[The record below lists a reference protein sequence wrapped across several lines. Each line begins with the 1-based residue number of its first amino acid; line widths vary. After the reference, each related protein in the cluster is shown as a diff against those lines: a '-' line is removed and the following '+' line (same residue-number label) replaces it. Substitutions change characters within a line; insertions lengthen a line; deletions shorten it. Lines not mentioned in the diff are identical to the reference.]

1 MKDLNIKLKINGVY
15 TQNDVHPVFGDD
27 IKINISREENQIFR
41 REKIEGTFKFVNKDF
56 DLIYQCSIFTKFTL
70 EIYREDVFV
79 GSANFI
85 RTDCEFNLDDKICSV
100 KLTTKD
106 IYEKILNG
114 YDNKYNLVKL
124 APKRENVTLTKRAI
138 LQFYVRGEK
147 VVTNVVGG
155 VHYEQSCKEVY
166 DAQELKT
173 KYHFGGS
180 LPLSFITIDK
190 IMDITAP
197 SEVLGRYFLDESIGN
212 VVAMIYKNENNP
224 RYIIQTN
231 QSSNGWM
238 FLLIDS
244 TTNTTLADAEIRTN
258 ESGAHAFTFIKSG
271 TGSGYDSGVDYASGT
286 LYYDGDLFCRLLLP
300 KQFDKSEQ
308 RSMDND
314 ITDYDSNYPYVG
326 SVSLDRFAPKIKI
339 VADKS
344 EIPTEWGMD
353 SKGEYFV
360 YPTLTASQ
368 QENGSSPIPI
378 GQSHWE
384 RMSSWLL
391 SDDDINDLVDDF
403 DTTFVLKDSYPIW
416 SAIAVLL
423 KEIDDTIT
431 FEGTQY
437 YSDFLYLRVPSPF
450 IRSYDFPSHR
460 NALYITPISNIK
472 KTFYEQAAQKGEIS
486 LKQILDMLRNVYN
499 CYWFIDSNNRLRIE
513 HIVYFK
519 NGNSY
524 TKEKPKPSIDVTIKK
539 NLPTGESWG
548 FAQNTVE
555 YETGKCPARYEFK
568 WGDNCTYPFVGEPID
583 VKDIYLDASRKE
595 SVGIENFLADIDY
608 IISNPSEV
616 SNDLFAVFEVNKET
630 KKVDILDVRLDDA
643 SPKYRIQNP
652 YLSMI
657 VAERY
662 YYPFDLSG
670 WNAYAGQYE
679 LDVYK
684 TKGIKKQTLSCPLT
698 LAEMRSIGVIRTE
711 LGNGTID
718 KLEAEINTLYAKNT
732 IYYEEAKSMLDKIYY
747 LNLSSGQ
754 GYIQFF
760 NPTNT
765 KVRLKVGL
773 AEGGQIRVVQYL
785 DIPLKGNVI
794 LNGVSTNQT
803 PVLMNAEDI
812 SAFTINRQFRKI
824 CGAMRLDS
832 RASSNGKY
840 VLEISASK
848 EIGSSDYAGIYI
860 TANRAIKITL
870 QASTAV
876 DFDFGYISINYP
888 AFSQYDDTEV
898 SVSGT
903 DIVSKTIY
911 AGDSRYI
918 GFSRD
923 GAFSGNANKV
933 TITIEEV

>member
-1 MKDLNIKLKINGVY
+1 MKDLSIKLKINGVY
-15 TQNDVHPVFGDD
+15 TQEDVHPVFGDD

-41 REKIEGTFKFVNKDF
+41 REKIEGTFKFLNKDF
-56 DLIYQCSIFTKFTL
+56 DLIYECSIFTKFTL

-79 GSANFI
+79 GSAGFI

-124 APKRENVTLTKRAI
+124 APQRESVTLTKRAV
-138 LQFYVRGEK
+138 LQFYVRGEN

-166 DAQELKT
+166 DASELKNT
-173 KYHFGGS
+173 YHFGGY
-180 LPLSFITIDK
+180 LPLSYIYINNVIDA
-190 IMDITAP
+190 TAP
-197 SEVLGRYFLDESIGN
+197 SDVLGGYFIDKSIGGS
-212 VVAMIYKNENNP
+212 AAIIYVNKENP
-224 RYIIQTN
+224 RYRIQLTYN
-231 QSSNGWM
+231 LAAWVL
-238 FLLIDS
+238 LLIDS
-244 TTNTTLADAEIRTN
+244 TTDKTLASSEVPN
-258 ESGAHAFTFIKSG
+258 VQSGSQAITFVKAGSSG
-271 TGSGYDSGVDYASGT
+271 GDYASGT
-286 LYYDGDLFCRLLLP
+286 YNSDGDLYCRLLLP
-300 KQFDKSEQ
+300 KQSDNSFQ

-326 SVSLDRFAPKIKI
+326 SVSLGQFAPKMKM
-339 VADKS
+339 VVDKS
-344 EIPTEWGMD
+344 PTPTEWGID
-353 SKGEYFV
+353 SEGTYFM
-360 YPTLTASQ
+360 YPTLDADQ
-368 QENGSSPIPI
+368 QKKGSSPIPI

-391 SDDDINDLVDDF
+391 SDDDVNALVDDF
-403 DTTFVLKDSYPIW
+403 DTTFVLKDSYPIG

-423 KEIDDTIT
+423 KEIDDTIS
-431 FEGTQY
+431 FEGTQD
-437 YSDFLYLRVPSPF
+437 YSMFLYSGAMQELY
-450 IRSYDFPSHR
+450 SYDFLGCR
-460 NALYITPISNIK
+460 NALHITPISNIK

-499 CYWFIDSNNRLRIE
+499 CYWYIDSDKRLRIE

-524 TKEKPKPSIDVTIKK
+524 TNERPIPTIDVTNKK
-539 NLPTGESWG
+539 NLPTGECWD

-608 IISNPSEV
+608 IVSNPSEV
-616 SNDLFAVFEVNKET
+616 SDDLFAVFEVNKST
-630 KKVDILDVRLDDA
+630 KKVDILDVRLNDA
-643 SPKYRIQNP
+643 SPKYKVQNP

-657 VAERY
+657 IAEQY

-670 WNAYAGQYE
+670 WKAYVGEYE

-684 TKGIKKQTLSCPLT
+684 TKGIKKQTLSCPLSLT
-698 LAEMRSIGVIRTE
+698 EMRSIGIIHTE

-718 KLEAEINTLYAKNT
+718 KLDAEINTLYAKNT
-732 IYYEEAKSMLDKIYY
+732 IYYEEAKSVLDKIYY
-747 LNLSSGQ
+747 IDFASNR

-765 KVRLKVGL
+765 KVRLKIGL
-773 AEGGQIRVVQYL
+773 VEGGKIVSVHYL
-785 DIPLKGNVI
+785 DVPLGGNNTLSASVGQSPVI
-794 LNGVSTNQT
+794 
-803 PVLMNAEDI
+803 MDAEDI
-812 SAFTINRQFRKI
+812 SAFTINRKFRKI
-824 CGAMRLDS
+824 SGAMRLDDS
-832 RASSNGKY
+832 ASSNGKY

-848 EIGSSDYAGIYI
+848 NIGSNDYAGIHI

-870 QASTAV
+870 QASTEV
-876 DFDFGYISINYP
+876 NNDFGYTSINYP
-888 AFSQYDDTEV
+888 AFSLNDDMEV

-903 DIVSKTIY
+903 ESISKTIS

-918 GFSRD
+918 GFSKD
-923 GAFSGNANKV
+923 GTTSGNDDKV

>member
-1 MKDLNIKLKINGVY
+1 MKDLTIKLKINGVY
-15 TQNDVHPVFGDD
+15 TQEDVHPVFGDD

-41 REKIEGTFKFVNKDF
+41 REKIEGTFKFVGNEF
-56 DLIYQCSIFTKFTL
+56 DLIYECSIFTKFTL

-79 GSANFI
+79 GSAGFI

-114 YDNKYNLVKL
+114 YDNKYNIVKL
-124 APKRENVTLTKRAI
+124 APKRESVTLTKRAI
-138 LQFYVRGEK
+138 LQFYVRGES

-166 DAQELKT
+166 DAKALGDI
-173 KYHFGGS
+173 YHFGGY
-180 LPLSFITIDK
+180 LPLSYIYINKVID
-190 IMDITAP
+190 ISAP
-197 SEVLGRYFLDESIGN
+197 SDVLGRYFIDNSIAGG
-212 VVAMIYKNENNP
+212 AAIIYIN
-224 RYIIQTN
+224 
-231 QSSNGWM
+231 SSNSKYRIQLTYVASEWVL
-238 FLLIDS
+238 LLIDS
-244 TTNTTLADAEIRTN
+244 STNKTLASAN
-258 ESGAHAFTFIKSG
+258 VPNVQSGSQAITFTKSG
-271 TGSGYDSGVDYASGT
+271 SSGGDYASGI
-286 LYYDGDLFCRLLLP
+286 YNSDGDLYCRVLLP
-300 KQFDKSEQ
+300 KQFDNSYQ
-308 RSMDND
+308 RSMDDD

-326 SVSLDRFAPKIKI
+326 GVSLDRFAPKVKM
-339 VADKS
+339 VVDKS
-344 EIPTEWGMD
+344 VTPTEWGID
-353 SKGEYFV
+353 SEGTYFQ
-360 YPTLTASQ
+360 YPILTASQ

-391 SDDDINDLVDDF
+391 SDDDVNDLVDDF
-403 DTTFVLKDSYPIW
+403 DATFILKDSYPIG

-423 KEIDDTIT
+423 KEIDDNIS
-431 FEGTQY
+431 FEDTQD
-437 YSDFLYLRVPSPF
+437 YSMFLYSGAMQELY
-450 IRSYDFPSHR
+450 SYDFLGCR
-460 NALYITPISNIK
+460 NALHITPISNIK

-524 TKEKPKPSIDVTIKK
+524 DVENPTPSIDVTIKK
-539 NLPTGESWG
+539 SLPTGESWG
-548 FAQNTVE
+548 FAQNKVE
-555 YETGKCPARYEFK
+555 YETDKCPARYEFK
-568 WGDNCTYPFVGEPID
+568 WGDKCTYPFVGEPID
-583 VKDIYLDASRKE
+583 VKDIYLDASQKE

-608 IISNPSEV
+608 IVSNPSGV
-616 SNDLFAVFEVNKET
+616 SDDLFAVFEVNKST
-630 KKVDILDVRLDDA
+630 KKVDILDVRLNDA
-643 SPKYRIQNP
+643 SPKYKIQNP

-657 VAERY
+657 VAERF

-670 WNAYAGQYE
+670 WKASAGQYE

-732 IYYEEAKSMLDKIYY
+732 IYYEEAKSVLDKIYY
-747 LNLSSGQ
+747 ISYVSNR

-765 KVRLKVGL
+765 KVRLKIGL
-773 AEGGQIRVVQYL
+773 VEGGKIVSVHYL
-785 DIPLKGNVI
+785 DIPLRGNVI
-794 LNGVSTNQT
+794 LNGVSANQT
-803 PVLMNAEDI
+803 PVLMDAEDI
-812 SAFTINRQFRKI
+812 SAFTINRKFRKI

-840 VLEISASK
+840 VLEISALKS
-848 EIGSSDYAGIYI
+848 IGARDYAGIHI
-860 TANRAIKITL
+860 TANRSIKITL
-870 QASTAV
+870 QASSKQTH
-876 DFDFGYISINYP
+876 DYGYTSKLHP
-888 AFSQYDDTEV
+888 AILSTSYAEIL
-898 SVSGT
+898 VSGT
-903 DIVSKTIY
+903 DSNSVTIG
-911 AGDSRYI
+911 AGESRYI
-918 GFSRD
+918 GYSKD
-923 GAFSGNANKV
+923 GTVGENEDKI

>member
-1 MKDLNIKLKINGVY
+1 MKDLTIKLKINGVY

-27 IKINISREENQIFR
+27 IKINISREENQIFK
-41 REKIEGTFKFVNKDF
+41 REKIEGTFKFVGNEF
-56 DLIYQCSIFTKFTL
+56 NLIYQCSIFTKFTL

-79 GSANFI
+79 GSADFI

-114 YDNKYNLVKL
+114 YENKYNLVKL
-124 APKRENVTLTKRAI
+124 APQRESVTMTKRAV

-166 DAQELKT
+166 DADKLKDI
-173 KYHFGGS
+173 YHFGGY
-180 LPLSFITIDK
+180 LPLSYIDIKK
-190 IMDITAP
+190 IIDVTAP
-197 SEVLGRYFLDESIGN
+197 ADILGRYFIDTSIVSGRSIIYINGN
-212 VVAMIYKNENNP
+212 NS
-224 RYIIQTN
+224 RYRIQITYL
-231 QSSNGWM
+231 GTEWR
-238 FLLIDS
+238 LILIDS
-244 TTNTTLADAEIRTN
+244 TPDKALAGASIPSMQIGSQDITFEKAGS
-258 ESGAHAFTFIKSG
+258 SGG
-271 TGSGYDSGVDYASGT
+271 NYASGT
-286 LYYDGDLFCRLLLP
+286 FNSDGDLYCRVLLP
-300 KQFDKSEQ
+300 KHFDNSYE
-308 RSMDND
+308 RNMADD

-326 SVSLDRFAPKIKI
+326 SVSLDKFAPKMKM
-339 VADKS
+339 VVDKS
-344 EIPTEWGMD
+344 NAPTEWGID
-353 SKGEYFV
+353 SEGKYFV
-360 YPTLTASQ
+360 YPTLTADQ
-368 QENGSSPIPI
+368 QKNGSSPIPI

-391 SDDDINDLVDDF
+391 SDDDVNNLVDDF
-403 DTTFVLKDSYPIW
+403 DDTFVLKDSYPIW

-431 FEGTQY
+431 FEGTQD
-437 YSDFLYLRVPSPF
+437 YSMFLYLSGTNPY
-450 IRSYDFPSHR
+450 IYSYDFPSHR
-460 NALYITPISNIK
+460 NALHITPISNIK
-472 KTFYEQAAQKGEIS
+472 KTFYEQAAQRGEIS
-486 LKQILDMLRNVYN
+486 LKQILDMFRNVYN
-499 CYWFIDSNNRLRIE
+499 CYWFIDSDNRLRIE

-524 TKEKPKPSIDVTIKK
+524 TSEKPTPSIDVTIKK

-555 YETGKCPARYEFK
+555 YETNKCPARYEFK
-568 WGDNCTYPFVGEPID
+568 WGDKCTYPFVGEPIN

-608 IISNPSEV
+608 IVSNPSGV
-616 SNDLFAVFEVNKET
+616 SDDLFAVFEVNKLT
-630 KKVDILDVRLDDA
+630 KKVDILDVRLNDA
-643 SPKYRIQNP
+643 SPKYKVQNP

-657 VAERY
+657 VAERF

-670 WNAYAGQYE
+670 WKAYAGKYE

-684 TKGIKKQTLSCPLT
+684 TKGIKKQTLSCPLS
-698 LAEMRSIGVIRTE
+698 LAEMRSIGIIRTE
-711 LGNGTID
+711 VGNGTID

-732 IYYEEAKSMLDKIYY
+732 IYYEEAKSVLDKIYY
-747 LNLSSGQ
+747 ISYASNR

-765 KVRLKVGL
+765 KVRLKIGL
-773 AEGGQIRVVQYL
+773 VEGGKIVSVHYL
-785 DIPLKGNVI
+785 DIPLRGNVI
-794 LNGVSTNQT
+794 LNGVSANQT
-803 PVLMNAEDI
+803 PVLTDAEDI
-812 SAFTINRQFRKI
+812 SAFTINRKFRKI
-824 CGAMRLDS
+824 GGAMSLDS

-848 EIGSSDYAGIYI
+848 NIGSNDFAGIYI

-870 QASTAV
+870 QASTEEYY
-876 DFDFGYISINYP
+876 DFGYTSVDYP
-888 AFSQYDDTEV
+888 ICTSKLLAEV

-903 DIVSKTIY
+903 ESISKTIS
-911 AGDSRYI
+911 AGESRYI
-918 GFSRD
+918 GFFKDKTTSEND
-923 GAFSGNANKV
+923 DKV

>member
-27 IKINISREENQIFR
+27 IKINISREENQIFK
-41 REKIEGTFKFVNKDF
+41 REKIEGTFKFVGNEF

-79 GSANFI
+79 GSAGFI
-85 RTDCEFNLDDKICSV
+85 RTNCAFNLDDKICSV

-114 YDNKYNLVKL
+114 YENKYNLVKL
-124 APKRENVTLTKRAI
+124 APQRESVTMTKRAV

-166 DAQELKT
+166 DADKLKDI
-173 KYHFGGS
+173 YHFGGY
-180 LPLSFITIDK
+180 LPLSYIDIKK
-190 IMDITAP
+190 IIDVTAP
-197 SEVLGRYFLDESIGN
+197 ADILGRYFIDTSIVSGRSIIYINGN
-212 VVAMIYKNENNP
+212 NS
-224 RYIIQTN
+224 RYRIQITYL
-231 QSSNGWM
+231 GTEWR
-238 FLLIDS
+238 LILIDS
-244 TTNTTLADAEIRTN
+244 TPDKALAGASIPSMQIGSQDITFEKAGS
-258 ESGAHAFTFIKSG
+258 SGG
-271 TGSGYDSGVDYASGT
+271 NYASGT
-286 LYYDGDLFCRLLLP
+286 FNSDGDLYCRVLLP
-300 KQFDKSEQ
+300 KHFDNSYE
-308 RSMDND
+308 RNMADD

-326 SVSLDRFAPKIKI
+326 SVSLDKFAPKMKM
-339 VADKS
+339 VVDKS
-344 EIPTEWGMD
+344 NAPTEWGID
-353 SKGEYFV
+353 SEGKYFV
-360 YPTLTASQ
+360 YPTLTADQ
-368 QENGSSPIPI
+368 QKNGSSPIPI

-391 SDDDINDLVDDF
+391 SDDDVNDLVDDF
-403 DTTFVLKDSYPIW
+403 DDTFVLKDSYPIW

-423 KEIDDTIT
+423 NEIDDTIT
-431 FEGTQY
+431 FEGTQD
-437 YSDFLYLRVPSPF
+437 YSMFLYLSGTNPY
-450 IRSYDFPSHR
+450 IYSYDFPSHR
-460 NALYITPISNIK
+460 NALHITPISNIK
-472 KTFYEQAAQKGEIS
+472 KTFYEQAAQRGEIS

-499 CYWFIDSNNRLRIE
+499 CYWFIDSDNRLRIE

-524 TKEKPKPSIDVTIKK
+524 TSEKPTPSIDVTIKK

-555 YETGKCPARYEFK
+555 YETDKCPARYEFK
-568 WGDNCTYPFVGEPID
+568 WGDKCTYPFVGEPID

-608 IISNPSEV
+608 IVSNPSGV
-616 SNDLFAVFEVNKET
+616 SDDLFAVFEVNKLT
-630 KKVDILDVRLDDA
+630 KKVDILDVRLNDA
-643 SPKYRIQNP
+643 SPKYKVQNP

-657 VAERY
+657 VAERF

-670 WNAYAGQYE
+670 WKAYAGKYK

-684 TKGIKKQTLSCPLT
+684 TKGIKKQTLSCPLS
-698 LAEMRSIGVIRTE
+698 LAEMRSIGIIRTE
-711 LGNGTID
+711 VGNGTID

-732 IYYEEAKSMLDKIYY
+732 IYYEEAKSVLDKIYY
-747 LNLSSGQ
+747 ISYASNR

-773 AEGGQIRVVQYL
+773 AEDGKIRVVHYL
-785 DIPLKGNVI
+785 DIPLRGNVI
-794 LNGVSTNQT
+794 LNGVSANQT
-803 PVLMNAEDI
+803 PVLTDAEDI
-812 SAFTINRQFRKI
+812 SAFTINRKFRKI
-824 CGAMRLDS
+824 GGAMSLDS
-832 RASSNGKY
+832 RASSDGKY

-848 EIGSSDYAGIYI
+848 SIGSNDFAGIYI

-870 QASTAV
+870 QASTEEYY
-876 DFDFGYISINYP
+876 DFGYTSVDYP
-888 AFSQYDDTEV
+888 ICTSKLLAEV

-903 DIVSKTIY
+903 ESISKTIS
-911 AGDSRYI
+911 AGESRYI
-918 GFSRD
+918 GFFKDKTTSEND
-923 GAFSGNANKV
+923 DKV

>member
-1 MKDLNIKLKINGVY
+1 MKDLSIKLKINGVY
-15 TQNDVHPVFGDD
+15 TQEDVHPVFGDD

-56 DLIYQCSIFTKFTL
+56 DLIYECSIFTKFTL

-79 GSANFI
+79 GSAGFI

-124 APKRENVTLTKRAI
+124 APQRESVTLTKRAV
-138 LQFYVRGEK
+138 LQFYVRGEN

-166 DAQELKT
+166 DASELKNT
-173 KYHFGGS
+173 YHFGGY
-180 LPLSFITIDK
+180 LPLSYIYINKVIDA
-190 IMDITAP
+190 TAP
-197 SEVLGRYFLDESIGN
+197 FDVFGRYFIDNSTAGGAGI
-212 VVAMIYKNENNP
+212 IYINETNSNY
-224 RYIIQTN
+224 RIQLTYLA
-231 QSSNGWM
+231 SEWVL
-238 FLLIDS
+238 LLIDS
-244 TTNTTLADAEIRTN
+244 STNKTLASAN
-258 ESGAHAFTFIKSG
+258 VPNVQSGSQAITFVK
-271 TGSGYDSGVDYASGT
+271 TGSSSGDYASGI
-286 LYYDGDLFCRLLLP
+286 YNSDGDLYCRLLLP
-300 KQFDKSEQ
+300 KQFDKSYQ

-326 SVSLDRFAPKIKI
+326 SVSLDQFAPKMKM
-339 VADKS
+339 VVNKS
-344 EIPTEWGMD
+344 TTPTEWGID
-353 SKGEYFV
+353 SDGAYFV
-360 YPTLTASQ
+360 YPTLNADQ
-368 QENGSSPIPI
+368 QKNGSSPIPI

-391 SDDDINDLVDDF
+391 SDDDVNALVDDF
-403 DTTFVLKDSYPIW
+403 DDTFVLKDSYPIW

-423 KEIDDTIT
+423 NEIDDTIT
-431 FEGTQY
+431 FEGTQD
-437 YSDFLYLRVPSPF
+437 YSMFLYLSGTNPY
-450 IRSYDFPSHR
+450 IYSYDFPSHR
-460 NALYITPISNIK
+460 NALHITPISNIK
-472 KTFYEQAAQKGEIS
+472 KTFYEQAAQRGEIS

-499 CYWFIDSNNRLRIE
+499 CYWFIDSDKRLRIE

-524 TKEKPKPSIDVTIKK
+524 TSEKPTPSIDVTIKK

-608 IISNPSEV
+608 MVSNPSGV
-616 SNDLFAVFEVNKET
+616 SDDLFAVFEVSKLT
-630 KKVDILDVRLDDA
+630 KKVDILEVRLNDA
-643 SPKYRIQNP
+643 SPKYKVQNP

-657 VAERY
+657 VAERF

-670 WNAYAGQYE
+670 WKAYAGKYE

-684 TKGIKKQTLSCPLT
+684 TKGIKKQTLSCPLS
-698 LAEMRSIGVIRTE
+698 LAEMRSIGIIRTE

-732 IYYEEAKSMLDKIYY
+732 IYYEEAKSVLDKIYY
-747 LNLSSGQ
+747 ISYASNR

-765 KVRLKVGL
+765 KVRLKIGL
-773 AEGGQIRVVQYL
+773 VEGGKIVSVHYL
-785 DIPLKGNVI
+785 DVPMRGNNTLSASTGQSPVI
-794 LNGVSTNQT
+794 
-803 PVLMNAEDI
+803 MDAEDI
-812 SAFTINRQFRKI
+812 STFTINRKFRKI
-824 CGAMRLDS
+824 GGAMSLDS

-848 EIGSSDYAGIYI
+848 NIGSNDFAGIYI

-870 QASTAV
+870 QASTEQ
-876 DFDFGYISINYP
+876 DFDYGYMSISHP
-888 AFSQYDDTEV
+888 VFTDTSLAEV
-898 SVSGT
+898 YVSGT
-903 DIVSKTIY
+903 ESISKIIN

-918 GFSRD
+918 GFFKDSTQSEND
-923 GAFSGNANKV
+923 DKV

>member
-15 TQNDVHPVFGDD
+15 TQNDVHPIFGDD
-27 IKINISREENQIFR
+27 IKINISREENQIFK
-41 REKIEGTFKFVNKDF
+41 REKIEGTFKFVGNEF

-79 GSANFI
+79 GSADFI

-114 YDNKYNLVKL
+114 YENKYNLVKL
-124 APKRENVTLTKRAI
+124 APQRESVTMTKRAV
-138 LQFYVRGEK
+138 LQFYVRGEN

-166 DAQELKT
+166 DADKLKDI
-173 KYHFGGS
+173 YHFGGY
-180 LPLSFITIDK
+180 LPLSYIDIKK
-190 IMDITAP
+190 IIDVTAP
-197 SEVLGRYFLDESIGN
+197 ADILGRYFIDTSIVSGRSIIYINGN
-212 VVAMIYKNENNP
+212 NS
-224 RYIIQTN
+224 RYRIQITYL
-231 QSSNGWM
+231 GTEWR
-238 FLLIDS
+238 LILIDS
-244 TTNTTLADAEIRTN
+244 TPDKALAGASIPSMQIGSQDITFEKAGS
-258 ESGAHAFTFIKSG
+258 SGG
-271 TGSGYDSGVDYASGT
+271 NYASGT
-286 LYYDGDLFCRLLLP
+286 FNSDGDLYCRVLLP
-300 KQFDKSEQ
+300 KHFDNSYE
-308 RSMDND
+308 RNMADD

-326 SVSLDRFAPKIKI
+326 SVSLDKFAPKMKM
-339 VADKS
+339 VVDKS
-344 EIPTEWGMD
+344 NAPTEWGID
-353 SKGEYFV
+353 SEGKYFV
-360 YPTLTASQ
+360 YPTLTADQ
-368 QENGSSPIPI
+368 QKNGSSPIPI

-391 SDDDINDLVDDF
+391 SDDDVNNLVDDF
-403 DTTFVLKDSYPIW
+403 DDTFVLKDSYPIW

-431 FEGTQY
+431 FEGTQD
-437 YSDFLYLRVPSPF
+437 YSMFLYLSGTNPY
-450 IRSYDFPSHR
+450 IYSYDFPSHR
-460 NALYITPISNIK
+460 NALHITPISNIK
-472 KTFYEQAAQKGEIS
+472 KTFYEQAAQRGEIS

-499 CYWFIDSNNRLRIE
+499 CYWFIDSDNRLRIE

-524 TKEKPKPSIDVTIKK
+524 TSEKPTPSIDVTIKK

-555 YETGKCPARYEFK
+555 YETDKCPARYEFK
-568 WGDNCTYPFVGEPID
+568 WGDKCTYPFVGEPID

-608 IISNPSEV
+608 IVSNPSGV
-616 SNDLFAVFEVNKET
+616 SDDLFAVFEVNKLT
-630 KKVDILDVRLDDA
+630 KKVDILDVRLNDA
-643 SPKYRIQNP
+643 SPKYKVQNP

-657 VAERY
+657 VAERF

-670 WNAYAGQYE
+670 WKAYAGKYE

-684 TKGIKKQTLSCPLT
+684 TKGIKKQTLSCPLS
-698 LAEMRSIGVIRTE
+698 LAEMRSIGIIRTE
-711 LGNGTID
+711 VGNGTID

-732 IYYEEAKSMLDKIYY
+732 IYYEEAKSVLDKIYY
-747 LNLSSGQ
+747 ISYASNR

-765 KVRLKVGL
+765 KVRLKIGL
-773 AEGGQIRVVQYL
+773 VEGGKIVSVYYL
-785 DIPLKGNVI
+785 DIPLRGNNTLSASAGQSPVI
-794 LNGVSTNQT
+794 
-803 PVLMNAEDI
+803 MDAEDI
-812 SAFTINRQFRKI
+812 SAFTINRKFRKI
-824 CGAMRLDS
+824 GGAMSLDS

-848 EIGSSDYAGIYI
+848 SIGSNDFAGIYI

-870 QASTAV
+870 QASTEEYY
-876 DFDFGYISINYP
+876 DFGYTSVDYP
-888 AFSQYDDTEV
+888 ICTSKLLAEV

-903 DIVSKTIY
+903 ESISKTIS
-911 AGDSRYI
+911 AGESRYI
-918 GFSRD
+918 GFFKDKTTSEND
-923 GAFSGNANKV
+923 DKV

>member
-27 IKINISREENQIFR
+27 IKINISREENQIFK
-41 REKIEGTFKFVNKDF
+41 REKIEGTFKFVGNEF

-79 GSANFI
+79 GSAGFI

-124 APKRENVTLTKRAI
+124 APERESVTMTKRAV

-166 DAQELKT
+166 DASELRDI
-173 KYHFGGS
+173 YHFGGY
-180 LPLSFITIDK
+180 LPLSYIYINEVIDA
-190 IMDITAP
+190 TAP
-197 SEVLGRYFLDESIGN
+197 SDVLGRYFIDNSIAGS
-212 VVAMIYKNENNP
+212 ASIIYIN
-224 RYIIQTN
+224 
-231 QSSNGWM
+231 SSNSNYRIQLTYLIAEWV
-238 FLLIDS
+238 LILIDS
-244 TTNTTLADAEIRTN
+244 STNKTLASAN
-258 ESGAHAFTFIKSG
+258 VPNVQSGSQAITFTKSG
-271 TGSGYDSGVDYASGT
+271 SSGGDYASGT
-286 LYYDGDLFCRLLLP
+286 YNSDGDLYCRLLLP
-300 KQFDKSEQ
+300 KQFDNSYQ
-308 RSMDND
+308 RSMDDD
-314 ITDYDSNYPYVG
+314 ITEYDSNYPYVG
-326 SVSLDRFAPKIKI
+326 GVSLDRFAPKMKM
-339 VADKS
+339 VVDKS
-344 EIPTEWGMD
+344 VTPTEWGID
-353 SKGEYFV
+353 SEGTYFQ
-360 YPTLTASQ
+360 YPILTASQ
-368 QENGSSPIPI
+368 QEKGSSPIPI

-391 SDDDINDLVDDF
+391 SDDDVNDLVDDF
-403 DTTFVLKDSYPIW
+403 DDTFVLKDSYPIW

-423 KEIDDTIT
+423 NEIDDTII
-431 FEGTQY
+431 FKGTQTH
-437 YSDFLYLRVPSPF
+437 SRFLYMQGTSQS
-450 IRSYDFPSHR
+450 INSYDFLSCR
-460 NALYITPISNIK
+460 NALHITPISNIK

-519 NGNSY
+519 NGKSY
-524 TKEKPKPSIDVTIKK
+524 NNEKPKPTIDVTSKK
-539 NLPTGESWG
+539 NLPTRESWD

-568 WGDNCTYPFVGEPID
+568 WGNNCTYPFVGEPID
-583 VKDIYLDASRKE
+583 VKDIYLDASKKE
-595 SVGIENFLADIDY
+595 SVGIDNFLADIDY
-608 IISNPSEV
+608 IVSNPSGV
-616 SNDLFAVFEVNKET
+616 SDDLFAVFEVSKST
-630 KKVDILDVRLDDA
+630 KKVDILDVRLNDA
-643 SPKYRIQNP
+643 SPKYKVQNP

-657 VAERY
+657 VAEKY

-670 WNAYAGQYE
+670 WKAYAGQYE
-679 LDVYK
+679 LDVFK

-732 IYYEEAKSMLDKIYY
+732 IYYEEAKSVLDKIYY
-747 LNLSSGQ
+747 LNLASSR

-760 NPTNT
+760 NPTET

-773 AEGGQIRVVQYL
+773 AEDGQIRVVQYL

-803 PVLMNAEDI
+803 PVLMETEDI
-812 SAFTINRQFRKI
+812 SAFTINRKFRKI

-848 EIGSSDYAGIYI
+848 NIGLKDYAGIHI
-860 TANRAIKITL
+860 TANRSIKITL
-870 QASTAV
+870 QASSEQTH
-876 DFDFGYISINYP
+876 DYGYTSKLYP
-888 AFSQYDDTEV
+888 AV
-898 SVSGT
+898 SSTSYAEILVSGT
-903 DIVSKTIY
+903 DSNSITIG
-911 AGDSRYI
+911 AGESRYI
-918 GFSRD
+918 GYTKD
-923 GAFSGNANKV
+923 GTVSKNEGKV

>member
-1 MKDLNIKLKINGVY
+1 MKDLTIKLKINGVY

-27 IKINISREENQIFR
+27 IKINISREENQIFK
-41 REKIEGTFKFVNKDF
+41 REKIEGTFKFVGNEF

-79 GSANFI
+79 GSAGFI
-85 RTDCEFNLDDKICSV
+85 RTNCEFNLDDKICSV

-114 YDNKYNLVKL
+114 YENKYNLVKL
-124 APKRENVTLTKRAI
+124 APQRESVTMTKRAI
-138 LQFYVRGEK
+138 LQFYVRGEN

-166 DAQELKT
+166 DADKLKDI
-173 KYHFGGS
+173 YHFGGY
-180 LPLSFITIDK
+180 LPLSYIDIKK
-190 IMDITAP
+190 IIDVTAP
-197 SEVLGRYFLDESIGN
+197 ADILGRYFIDTSIVSGRSIIYINGN
-212 VVAMIYKNENNP
+212 NS
-224 RYIIQTN
+224 RYRIQITYL
-231 QSSNGWM
+231 GTEWR
-238 FLLIDS
+238 LILIDS
-244 TTNTTLADAEIRTN
+244 TPDKALAGASIPSMQIGSQDITFEKAGS
-258 ESGAHAFTFIKSG
+258 SGG
-271 TGSGYDSGVDYASGT
+271 NYASGT
-286 LYYDGDLFCRLLLP
+286 FNSDGDLYCRVLLP
-300 KQFDKSEQ
+300 KHFDNSYE
-308 RSMDND
+308 RNMADD

-326 SVSLDRFAPKIKI
+326 SVSLDKFAPKMKM
-339 VADKS
+339 VVDKS
-344 EIPTEWGMD
+344 NAPTEWGID
-353 SKGEYFV
+353 SEGKYFV
-360 YPTLTASQ
+360 YPTLTADQ
-368 QENGSSPIPI
+368 QKNGSSPIPI

-391 SDDDINDLVDDF
+391 SDDDVNNLVDDF
-403 DTTFVLKDSYPIW
+403 DDTFVLKDSYPIW

-431 FEGTQY
+431 FEGTQD
-437 YSDFLYLRVPSPF
+437 YSMFLYLSGTNPY
-450 IRSYDFPSHR
+450 IYSYDFPSHR
-460 NALYITPISNIK
+460 NALHITPISNIK
-472 KTFYEQAAQKGEIS
+472 KTFYEQAAQRGEIS

-499 CYWFIDSNNRLRIE
+499 CYWFIDSDNRLRIE

-524 TKEKPKPSIDVTIKK
+524 TSEKPTPSIDVTIKK

-555 YETGKCPARYEFK
+555 YETDKCPARYEFK
-568 WGDNCTYPFVGEPID
+568 WGDKCTYPFVGEPVD

-608 IISNPSEV
+608 IVSNPSGV
-616 SNDLFAVFEVNKET
+616 SDDLFAVFEVNKLT
-630 KKVDILDVRLDDA
+630 KKVDILDVRLNDA
-643 SPKYRIQNP
+643 SPKYKVQNP

-657 VAERY
+657 VAERF

-670 WNAYAGQYE
+670 WKAYAGKYE

-684 TKGIKKQTLSCPLT
+684 TKGIKKQTLSCPLS
-698 LAEMRSIGVIRTE
+698 LAEMRSIGIIRTE
-711 LGNGTID
+711 VGNGTID

-732 IYYEEAKSMLDKIYY
+732 IYYEEAKSVLDKIYY
-747 LNLSSGQ
+747 ISYASNR

-773 AEGGQIRVVQYL
+773 AEDGKIRVVHYL
-785 DIPLKGNVI
+785 DIPLRGNVI
-794 LNGVSTNQT
+794 LNGVSANQT
-803 PVLMNAEDI
+803 PVLTDAEDI
-812 SAFTINRQFRKI
+812 SAFTINRKFRKI
-824 CGAMRLDS
+824 GGAMSLDS

-848 EIGSSDYAGIYI
+848 SIGSNDFAGIYI

-870 QASTAV
+870 QASTEEYY
-876 DFDFGYISINYP
+876 DFGYTSVDYP
-888 AFSQYDDTEV
+888 ICTSKLLAEV

-903 DIVSKTIY
+903 ESISKTIS
-911 AGDSRYI
+911 AGESRYI
-918 GFSRD
+918 GFFKDKTTSEND
-923 GAFSGNANKV
+923 DKV

>member
-1 MKDLNIKLKINGVY
+1 MKDLSIKLKINGVY
-15 TQNDVHPVFGDD
+15 TQEDVHPVFGDD

-56 DLIYQCSIFTKFTL
+56 DLIYECSIFTKFTL
-70 EIYREDVFV
+70 EIYREDEFV

-138 LQFYVRGEK
+138 LQFYVRGEN

-173 KYHFGGS
+173 KYHLGGS
-180 LPLSFITIDK
+180 LPLSFITINK

-197 SEVLGRYFLDESIGN
+197 SEVLGRYFLDESIGD
-212 VVAMIYKNENNP
+212 VVWMIYKNENNP

-231 QSSNGWM
+231 QGSQGWM
-238 FLLIDS
+238 LLLIDS

-300 KQFDKSEQ
+300 KQFDNSFQ
-308 RSMDND
+308 RSMDDD
-314 ITDYDSNYPYVG
+314 ITEYDSNYPYVG
-326 SVSLDRFAPKIKI
+326 SVPLDRFAPKMKI

-344 EIPTEWGMD
+344 STPTEWGID
-353 SKGEYFV
+353 SEGTYFTYPILNTNQKEKGV
-360 YPTLTASQ
+360 
-368 QENGSSPIPI
+368 SPIPI

-391 SDDDINDLVDDF
+391 TDDDIYDLMYSYNAD
-403 DTTFVLKDSYPIW
+403 FVLRDSYPIW

-431 FEGTQY
+431 FAGEY
-437 YSDFLYLRVPSPF
+437 EYSTFFFLKGSMQQL
-450 IRSYDFPSHR
+450 RSYDFPAYR
-460 NALYITPISNIK
+460 NELHITPISNIK

-499 CYWFIDSNNRLRIE
+499 CYWFIDSEKRLRIE

-524 TKEKPKPSIDVTIKK
+524 TAERPIPTIDVTDKK
-539 NLPTGESWG
+539 NLPTRESWG
-548 FAQNTVE
+548 FALNSVE

-568 WGDNCTYPFVGEPID
+568 WGDDCTYPFLGEPID
-583 VKDIYLDASRKE
+583 VKDVYLDASRKE
-595 SVGIENFLADIDY
+595 SVGIDNFLADIDY
-608 IISNPSEV
+608 IVSNPAEV
-616 SNDLFAVFEVNKET
+616 SNDLFAVFEVNKTT
-630 KKVDILDVRLDDA
+630 KKVDILDVRLNDK
-643 SPKYRIQNP
+643 SPKFQIQNP

-657 VAERY
+657 VAEKY

-670 WNAYAGQYE
+670 WKASAGQYE

-698 LAEMRSIGVIRTE
+698 LAEMRSIGIIRTE

-732 IYYEEAKSMLDKIYY
+732 IYYEEAKSVLDKIYY
-747 LNLSSGQ
+747 LNLASSR

-773 AEGGQIRVVQYL
+773 AEDGQIRVVHYL
-785 DIPLKGNVI
+785 DIPLKGNII
-794 LNGVSTNQT
+794 LNGVSANQT
-803 PVLMNAEDI
+803 PVLMDVEDI

-848 EIGSSDYAGIYI
+848 SIGTYDFAGIHI
-860 TANRAIKITL
+860 TANRSIRISLT
-870 QASTAV
+870 ASSEQG
-876 DFDFGYISINYP
+876 FDFGYTSITQP
-888 AFSQYDDTEV
+888 CCDLMVFAEL
-898 SVSGT
+898 SVSGQET
-903 DIVSKTIY
+903 ASVEIK
-911 AGDSRYI
+911 AGESRYI
-918 GFSRD
+918 GYHKDR
-923 GAFSGNANKV
+923 SGDKNDDKV

>member
-1 MKDLNIKLKINGVY
+1 MKDLIIKLKINGVY
-15 TQNDVHPVFGDD
+15 TQEDVHPVFGDD

-56 DLIYQCSIFTKFTL
+56 DLIYECSIFTKFTL

-79 GSANFI
+79 GSAGFI

-124 APKRENVTLTKRAI
+124 APQRESVTMTKRAV
-138 LQFYVRGEK
+138 LQFYVRGEN

-166 DAQELKT
+166 DAKALGDI
-173 KYHFGGS
+173 YHFGGY
-180 LPLSFITIDK
+180 LPLSYIYINKVIDA
-190 IMDITAP
+190 TAP
-197 SEVLGRYFLDESIGN
+197 SDVLGRYFIDNSIAGG
-212 VVAMIYKNENNP
+212 AAIIYIN
-224 RYIIQTN
+224 
-231 QSSNGWM
+231 SSNSNYRIQLTYVASEWVL
-238 FLLIDS
+238 LLIDS
-244 TTNTTLADAEIRTN
+244 STNKTLASAN
-258 ESGAHAFTFIKSG
+258 VPNVQSGSQAITFTKSG
-271 TGSGYDSGVDYASGT
+271 SSGGDYASGI
-286 LYYDGDLFCRLLLP
+286 YNSDGDLYCRVLLP
-300 KQFDKSEQ
+300 KQFDNSYQ
-308 RSMDND
+308 RSMDDD

-326 SVSLDRFAPKIKI
+326 GVSLDRFAPKMKM
-339 VADKS
+339 VVDKS
-344 EIPTEWGMD
+344 VTPTEWGID
-353 SKGEYFV
+353 SEGTYFQ
-360 YPTLTASQ
+360 YPILTASQ

-391 SDDDINDLVDDF
+391 SDDDVNNLVDDF
-403 DTTFVLKDSYPIW
+403 DDTFVLKDSYPIW

-431 FEGTQY
+431 FEGTQD
-437 YSDFLYLRVPSPF
+437 YSMFLYSGAMQELY
-450 IRSYDFPSHR
+450 SYDFLGCR
-460 NALYITPISNIK
+460 NALHITPISNIK
-472 KTFYEQAAQKGEIS
+472 KTFYEQAAQRGEIS
-486 LKQILDMLRNVYN
+486 LKQIFDMLRNVYN
-499 CYWFIDSNNRLRIE
+499 CYWFIDSEKRLRIE

-524 TKEKPKPSIDVTIKK
+524 TSEKPTPSIDVTIKK
-539 NLPTGESWG
+539 NLPTWESWG

-555 YETGKCPARYEFK
+555 YETNKCPARYEFK
-568 WGDNCTYPFVGEPID
+568 WGDKCTYPFVGEPID
-583 VKDIYLDASRKE
+583 VKDIYLDASQKE

-608 IISNPSEV
+608 IVSNPSGV
-616 SNDLFAVFEVNKET
+616 SDDLFAVFEVNKST
-630 KKVDILDVRLDDA
+630 KKVDILDVRLNDA
-643 SPKYRIQNP
+643 SPKYKIQNP

-657 VAERY
+657 VAERF

-670 WNAYAGQYE
+670 WKASAGQYE

-732 IYYEEAKSMLDKIYY
+732 IYYEEAKSVLDKIYY
-747 LNLSSGQ
+747 ISYVSNR

-765 KVRLKVGL
+765 KVRLKIGL
-773 AEGGQIRVVQYL
+773 VEGGKIVSVHYL
-785 DIPLKGNVI
+785 DIPLRGNVI
-794 LNGVSTNQT
+794 LNGVSANQT
-803 PVLMNAEDI
+803 PVLMDAEDI
-812 SAFTINRQFRKI
+812 SAFTINRKFRKI

-832 RASSNGKY
+832 RKSSNGKY
-840 VLEISASK
+840 VLEISALKS
-848 EIGSSDYAGIYI
+848 IGARDYAGIHI
-860 TANRAIKITL
+860 TANRSIKITL
-870 QASTAV
+870 QASSKQTH
-876 DFDFGYISINYP
+876 DYGYTSKLHP
-888 AFSQYDDTEV
+888 AILSTSYAEIL
-898 SVSGT
+898 VSGT
-903 DIVSKTIY
+903 DSNSVTIG
-911 AGDSRYI
+911 AGESRYI
-918 GFSRD
+918 GYSKD
-923 GAFSGNANKV
+923 GTVGENEDKI

>member
-1 MKDLNIKLKINGVY
+1 MKDLSIKLKINGVY
-15 TQNDVHPVFGDD
+15 TQEDVHPVFGDD

-56 DLIYQCSIFTKFTL
+56 DLIYECSIFTKFTL

-114 YDNKYNLVKL
+114 YDNKYNIVKL
-124 APKRENVTLTKRAI
+124 APKRESVTLTKRAI
-138 LQFYVRGEK
+138 LQFYVRGES

-166 DAQELKT
+166 DGNELKT
-173 KYHFGGS
+173 TYHFGGY
-180 LPLSFITIDK
+180 LPLSYIYINKVIDV
-190 IMDITAP
+190 TAP
-197 SEVLGRYFLDESIGN
+197 TDILGRYFIDTSTAGGAAI
-212 VVAMIYKNENNP
+212 IYVNKENP
-224 RYIIQTN
+224 RYRIQLTYLV
-231 QSSNGWM
+231 SEWVL
-238 FLLIDS
+238 LLIDS
-244 TTNTTLADAEIRTN
+244 STDKTLASAGVPN
-258 ESGAHAFTFIKSG
+258 VQSGSQAITFTKSG
-271 TGSGYDSGVDYASGT
+271 SSGGDYASGI
-286 LYYDGDLFCRLLLP
+286 YNSDGDLYCRVLLP
-300 KQFDKSEQ
+300 KSFNNSYQ
-308 RSMDND
+308 RDIDND

-326 SVSLDRFAPKIKI
+326 SVSLDKFAPKMKM
-339 VADKS
+339 VVDKS
-344 EIPTEWGMD
+344 NAPTEWGID
-353 SKGEYFV
+353 SEGTYFV
-360 YPTLTASQ
+360 YPTLNADQ
-368 QENGSSPIPI
+368 QKKGSSPIPI

-391 SDDDINDLVDDF
+391 SDDDVSDLVDEF

-423 KEIDDTIT
+423 KEIDDTIS
-431 FEGTQY
+431 FEGTQD
-437 YSDFLYLRVPSPF
+437 YSMFLYQSGTMQHIF
-450 IRSYDFPSHR
+450 SYDFPSCR
-460 NALYITPISNIK
+460 NALHITPISNLK

-486 LKQILDMLRNVYN
+486 LKQIFDMLRNVYN
-499 CYWFIDSNNRLRIE
+499 CYWFIDSEKRLRIE

-524 TKEKPKPSIDVTIKK
+524 TTESPTPTIDVTTKK

-555 YETGKCPARYEFK
+555 YETDKCPARYEFK
-568 WGDNCTYPFVGEPID
+568 WGDKCTYPFVGEPID

-608 IISNPSEV
+608 IVSNPAEV
-616 SNDLFAVFEVNKET
+616 SDDLFALYEVQKSS
-630 KKVDILDVRLDDA
+630 KKVDILDVRLNDA
-643 SPKYRIQNP
+643 SPKYKIQNP

-657 VAERY
+657 VAERF

-670 WNAYAGQYE
+670 WKASAGQYE

-773 AEGGQIRVVQYL
+773 AEDGKIRVVHYL
-785 DIPLKGNVI
+785 DIPLRGNVI
-794 LNGVSTNQT
+794 LNGVSANQT
-803 PVLMNAEDI
+803 PVLMDAEDI

-832 RASSNGKY
+832 MKSSNGKY

-848 EIGSSDYAGIYI
+848 SISTRDYAGIHI
-860 TANRAIKITL
+860 TANRRIKITL
-870 QASTAV
+870 RASTEASY
-876 DFDFGYISINYP
+876 GYGYTSKIYP
-888 AFSQYDDTEV
+888 AISNSNYAEV
-898 SVSGT
+898 VVSGT
-903 DIVSKTIY
+903 NSNSITIG
-911 AGDSRYI
+911 AGESRYI
-918 GFSRD
+918 GYTKD
-923 GAFSGNANKV
+923 GSVNKNDDKV

>member
-1 MKDLNIKLKINGVY
+1 MKDLTIKLKINGVY
-15 TQNDVHPVFGDD
+15 TQEDVHPVFGDD

-56 DLIYQCSIFTKFTL
+56 DLIYECSIFTKFTL

-79 GSANFI
+79 GSAGFI

-124 APKRENVTLTKRAI
+124 APQRESVTMTKRAV
-138 LQFYVRGEK
+138 LQFYVRGEN

-166 DAQELKT
+166 DAKALGDI
-173 KYHFGGS
+173 YHFGGY
-180 LPLSFITIDK
+180 LPLSYIYINKVIDA
-190 IMDITAP
+190 TAP
-197 SEVLGRYFLDESIGN
+197 SDVLGRYFIDNSIAGG
-212 VVAMIYKNENNP
+212 AAIIYIN
-224 RYIIQTN
+224 
-231 QSSNGWM
+231 SSNSNYRIQLTYVASEWVL
-238 FLLIDS
+238 LLIDS
-244 TTNTTLADAEIRTN
+244 STNKTLASAN
-258 ESGAHAFTFIKSG
+258 VPNVQSGSQAITFTKSG
-271 TGSGYDSGVDYASGT
+271 SSGGDYASGI
-286 LYYDGDLFCRLLLP
+286 YNSDGDLYCRLLLP
-300 KQFDKSEQ
+300 KQFDNSYQ
-308 RSMDND
+308 RSMDDD

-326 SVSLDRFAPKIKI
+326 GVSLDRFAPKMKM
-339 VADKS
+339 VVDKS
-344 EIPTEWGMD
+344 VTPTEWGID
-353 SKGEYFV
+353 SEGTYFQ
-360 YPTLTASQ
+360 YPILTASQ

-391 SDDDINDLVDDF
+391 SDDDVNDLVDDF
-403 DTTFVLKDSYPIW
+403 YATFILKDSYPIG

-423 KEIDDTIT
+423 KEIDDNIS
-431 FEGTQY
+431 FEDTQD
-437 YSDFLYLRVPSPF
+437 YSMFLYSGAMQELY
-450 IRSYDFPSHR
+450 SYDFLGCR
-460 NALYITPISNIK
+460 NALHITPISNIK
-472 KTFYEQAAQKGEIS
+472 KTFYEQAAQRGEIS
-486 LKQILDMLRNVYN
+486 LKQIFDMLRNVYN
-499 CYWFIDSNNRLRIE
+499 CYWFIDSKKRLRIE

-524 TKEKPKPSIDVTIKK
+524 TSEKPTPSIDVTIKK
-539 NLPTGESWG
+539 NLPTWESWG

-555 YETGKCPARYEFK
+555 YETDKCPARYEFK
-568 WGDNCTYPFVGEPID
+568 WGDKCTYPFVGEPID
-583 VKDIYLDASRKE
+583 VKDIYLDASQKE

-608 IISNPSEV
+608 IVSNPSGV
-616 SNDLFAVFEVNKET
+616 SDDLFAVFEVNKST
-630 KKVDILDVRLDDA
+630 KKVDILDVRLNDA
-643 SPKYRIQNP
+643 SPKYKIQNP

-657 VAERY
+657 VAERF

-670 WNAYAGQYE
+670 WKASAGQYE

-732 IYYEEAKSMLDKIYY
+732 IYYEEAKSVLDKIYY
-747 LNLSSGQ
+747 ISYVSNR

-765 KVRLKVGL
+765 KVRLKIGL
-773 AEGGQIRVVQYL
+773 VEGGKIVSVHYL
-785 DIPLKGNVI
+785 DIPLRGNVI
-794 LNGVSTNQT
+794 LNGVSANRT
-803 PVLMNAEDI
+803 PVLMDAEDI
-812 SAFTINRQFRKI
+812 SAFTINRKFRKI

-832 RASSNGKY
+832 RKSSNGKY
-840 VLEISASK
+840 VLEISALKS
-848 EIGSSDYAGIYI
+848 IGARDYAGIHI
-860 TANRAIKITL
+860 TANRSIKITL
-870 QASTAV
+870 QASSKQTH
-876 DFDFGYISINYP
+876 DYGYTSKLHP
-888 AFSQYDDTEV
+888 AILSTSYAEIL
-898 SVSGT
+898 VSGT
-903 DIVSKTIY
+903 DSNSVTIG
-911 AGDSRYI
+911 AGESRYI
-918 GFSRD
+918 GYTKD
-923 GAFSGNANKV
+923 GGVNENDDKV

>member
-15 TQNDVHPVFGDD
+15 TQEDVHPVFGDD
-27 IKINISREENQIFR
+27 IKINISREENQIFK
-41 REKIEGTFKFVNKDF
+41 REKIEGTFKFVGNEF

-124 APKRENVTLTKRAI
+124 APQRESVTMTKRAV
-138 LQFYVRGEK
+138 LQFYVRGEN

-166 DAQELKT
+166 NASELKDI
-173 KYHFGGS
+173 YHFGGY
-180 LPLSFITIDK
+180 LPLSYID
-190 IMDITAP
+190 INNLIDATAP
-197 SEVLGRYFLDESIGN
+197 LDIYGRYFIDTSTVGGSAI
-212 VVAMIYKNENNP
+212 IYTNERNSNC
-224 RYIIQTN
+224 RIQLTDLVT
-231 QSSNGWM
+231 GCV
-238 FLLIDS
+238 LTLIDS
-244 TTNTTLADAEIRTN
+244 TSNTTLASVSIPSTQ
-258 ESGAHAFTFIKSG
+258 SGSQDITFVKAGSSG
-271 TGSGYDSGVDYASGT
+271 GNYASGT
-286 LYYDGDLFCRLLLP
+286 FNSDGDLYCRVLLP
-300 KQFDKSEQ
+300 KSFDNTYQ
-308 RSMDND
+308 RSMDSD
-314 ITDYDSNYPYVG
+314 ITDYDSNYPYVS
-326 SVSLDRFAPKIKI
+326 SVAVDRFAPKMKM
-339 VADKS
+339 VVNKS
-344 EIPTEWGMD
+344 NTPTEWGID
-353 SKGEYFV
+353 SNGAYFL
-360 YPTLTASQ
+360 YPTLNADQ
-368 QENGSSPIPI
+368 QKKGSSPIPI

-391 SDDDINDLVDDF
+391 SDDDVNDLVDDF
-403 DTTFVLKDSYPIW
+403 DDTFVLKDSYPIW

-423 KEIDDTIT
+423 NEIDDTIT
-431 FEGTQY
+431 FEGTQD
-437 YSDFLYLRVPSPF
+437 YSMFLYLSGTNLH
-450 IRSYDFPSHR
+450 IYSYDFPSHR
-460 NALYITPISNIK
+460 NALHITPISNIK
-472 KTFYEQAAQKGEIS
+472 KTFYEQAAQRGEIS

-524 TKEKPKPSIDVTIKK
+524 DVENPTPSIDVTIKK
-539 NLPTGESWG
+539 SLPTGESWG
-548 FAQNTVE
+548 FAQNKVE

-608 IISNPSEV
+608 IVSNPSGV
-616 SNDLFAVFEVNKET
+616 SDDLFAVFEVNKST
-630 KKVDILDVRLDDA
+630 KKVDILDVRLNDA
-643 SPKYRIQNP
+643 SPKYKVQNP

-657 VAERY
+657 VAEQY

-670 WNAYAGQYE
+670 WKAYAGKYE

-684 TKGIKKQTLSCPLT
+684 TKGIKKQTLSCPLS

-711 LGNGTID
+711 LGNGIID
-718 KLEAEINTLYAKNT
+718 KLDAEINTLYAKNT
-732 IYYEEAKSMLDKIYY
+732 IYYEEDKSVLDKIKYTD
-747 LNLSSGQ
+747 LVSTRGH
-754 GYIQFF
+754 IQFF
-760 NPTNT
+760 NPTIT
-765 KVRLKVGL
+765 KVRLKIGL
-773 AEGGQIRVVQYL
+773 VEGGKIVSVHYL
-785 DIPLKGNVI
+785 DVPLRGNNTLSASAGQSPVI
-794 LNGVSTNQT
+794 
-803 PVLMNAEDI
+803 MDAEDI
-812 SAFTINRQFRKI
+812 SAFTINRKFRKI
-824 CGAMRLDS
+824 DGAMLFDDS
-832 RASSNGKY
+832 ASSNGKY

-848 EIGSSDYAGIYI
+848 NVGSNDFAGIYI

-870 QASTAV
+870 QASTEKDV
-876 DFDFGYISINYP
+876 DYGYMSISYP
-888 AFSQYDDTEV
+888 VCTSTSLAEV
-898 SVSGT
+898 YVSGT
-903 DIVSKTIY
+903 ESISKTIY

-918 GFSRD
+918 GFFKD
-923 GAFSGNANKV
+923 GVQSENEDKV

>member
-1 MKDLNIKLKINGVY
+1 MKDLTIKLKINGVY
-15 TQNDVHPVFGDD
+15 TQNDVHPIFGDD
-27 IKINISREENQIFR
+27 IKINISREENQIFK
-41 REKIEGTFKFVNKDF
+41 REKIEGTFKFVGNEF

-79 GSANFI
+79 GSADFI

-114 YDNKYNLVKL
+114 YENKYNLVKL
-124 APKRENVTLTKRAI
+124 APQRESVTMTKRAV

-166 DAQELKT
+166 DADKLKDI
-173 KYHFGGS
+173 YHFGGY
-180 LPLSFITIDK
+180 LPLSYIDIKK
-190 IMDITAP
+190 IIDVTAP
-197 SEVLGRYFLDESIGN
+197 ADILGRYFIDTSIVSGRSIIYINGN
-212 VVAMIYKNENNP
+212 NS
-224 RYIIQTN
+224 RYRIQITYL
-231 QSSNGWM
+231 GTEWR
-238 FLLIDS
+238 LILIDS
-244 TTNTTLADAEIRTN
+244 TPDKALAGASIPSMQIGSQDITFEKAGS
-258 ESGAHAFTFIKSG
+258 SGG
-271 TGSGYDSGVDYASGT
+271 NYASGT
-286 LYYDGDLFCRLLLP
+286 FNSDGDLYCRVLLP
-300 KQFDKSEQ
+300 KHFDNSYE
-308 RSMDND
+308 RNMADD

-326 SVSLDRFAPKIKI
+326 SVSLDKFAPKMKM
-339 VADKS
+339 VVDKS
-344 EIPTEWGMD
+344 NAPTEWGID
-353 SKGEYFV
+353 SEGKYFV
-360 YPTLTASQ
+360 YPTLTADQ
-368 QENGSSPIPI
+368 QKNGSSPIPI

-391 SDDDINDLVDDF
+391 SDDDVSDLVDDF
-403 DTTFVLKDSYPIW
+403 DDTFVLKDSYPIW

-423 KEIDDTIT
+423 NEIDDTIT
-431 FEGTQY
+431 FEGTQD
-437 YSDFLYLRVPSPF
+437 YSMFLYLSGTNLH
-450 IRSYDFPSHR
+450 IYSYDFPSHR
-460 NALYITPISNIK
+460 NALHITPISNIK

-524 TKEKPKPSIDVTIKK
+524 TSEKPTPSIDVTIKK

-555 YETGKCPARYEFK
+555 YETNKCPARYEFK

-583 VKDIYLDASRKE
+583 VKDIYLDASQKE

-608 IISNPSEV
+608 IVSNPSGV
-616 SNDLFAVFEVNKET
+616 SDDLFAVFEVNKST
-630 KKVDILDVRLDDA
+630 KKVDILDVRLNDA
-643 SPKYRIQNP
+643 SPKYKVQNP

-657 VAERY
+657 VAEQY

-670 WNAYAGQYE
+670 WKAYAGKYE

-684 TKGIKKQTLSCPLT
+684 TKGIKKQTLSCPLS
-698 LAEMRSIGVIRTE
+698 LAEMRSIGIIRTE
-711 LGNGTID
+711 VGNGTID

-732 IYYEEAKSMLDKIYY
+732 IYYEEAKSVLDKIYY
-747 LNLSSGQ
+747 ISYASNR

-765 KVRLKVGL
+765 KVRLKIGL
-773 AEGGQIRVVQYL
+773 VEGGKIVSVHYL
-785 DIPLKGNVI
+785 DIPLRGNNTLSASAGQSPVI
-794 LNGVSTNQT
+794 
-803 PVLMNAEDI
+803 MDAEDI
-812 SAFTINRQFRKI
+812 SAFTINRKFRKI
-824 CGAMRLDS
+824 DGAMLFDDS
-832 RASSNGKY
+832 ASSNGKY

-848 EIGSSDYAGIYI
+848 NVGSNDFAGIYI

-870 QASTAV
+870 QASTEKDV
-876 DFDFGYISINYP
+876 DYGYMSISYP
-888 AFSQYDDTEV
+888 VCTSTSLAEV
-898 SVSGT
+898 YVSGT
-903 DIVSKTIY
+903 ESISKTIY

-918 GFSRD
+918 GFFKD
-923 GAFSGNANKV
+923 GTKSENEDKV

>member
-27 IKINISREENQIFR
+27 IKINISREENQIFK
-41 REKIEGTFKFVNKDF
+41 REKIEGTFKFVGNEF

-79 GSANFI
+79 GSADFI
-85 RTDCEFNLDDKICSV
+85 RTDCEFNFDDKICSV

-106 IYEKILNG
+106 IYEKILNS

-124 APKRENVTLTKRAI
+124 APQRESVTLTKRAI
-138 LQFYVRGEK
+138 LQFYVRGEN

-166 DAQELKT
+166 DASELKDI
-173 KYHFGGS
+173 YHFGGY
-180 LPLSFITIDK
+180 LPLSYIYINKVIDA
-190 IMDITAP
+190 TAP
-197 SEVLGRYFLDESIGN
+197 SDVLGGYFIDKSIGGS
-212 VVAMIYKNENNP
+212 AAIIYVNKENP
-224 RYIIQTN
+224 RYRIQLTYN
-231 QSSNGWM
+231 LAAWVL
-238 FLLIDS
+238 LLIDS
-244 TTNTTLADAEIRTN
+244 TTDKTLASSEVPN
-258 ESGAHAFTFIKSG
+258 VQSGSQAITFVKAGSSG
-271 TGSGYDSGVDYASGT
+271 GDYASGT
-286 LYYDGDLFCRLLLP
+286 YNSDGDLYCRLLLP
-300 KQFDKSEQ
+300 KQSDNSFQ

-326 SVSLDRFAPKIKI
+326 SVSLGQFAPKMKM
-339 VADKS
+339 VVDKS
-344 EIPTEWGMD
+344 TTPTEWGID
-353 SKGEYFV
+353 SEGTYFM
-360 YPTLTASQ
+360 YPTLDADQ
-368 QENGSSPIPI
+368 QKKGVSPIPI

-391 SDDDINDLVDDF
+391 SDDDVNDLVDDF
-403 DTTFVLKDSYPIW
+403 DDTFVLKDSYPIW

-423 KEIDDTIT
+423 NEIDDTIT
-431 FEGTQY
+431 FEGTQD
-437 YSDFLYLRVPSPF
+437 YSMFLYLSETNPY
-450 IRSYDFPSHR
+450 IYSYDFPSHR
-460 NALYITPISNIK
+460 NALHITPISNIK

-499 CYWFIDSNNRLRIE
+499 CYWFIDSSNRLRIE

-524 TKEKPKPSIDVTIKK
+524 TTEMPTPTIDITNKR
-539 NLPTGESWG
+539 NLPTRESWS
-548 FAQNTVE
+548 FAQNSVE

-568 WGDNCTYPFVGEPID
+568 WGDDCTYPFLGEPID

-595 SVGIENFLADIDY
+595 SVGIDNFLADIDY
-608 IISNPSEV
+608 IVSNPAEV
-616 SNDLFAVFEVNKET
+616 SDDLFALYEVQKSS
-630 KKVDILDVRLDDA
+630 KKVDILDVRLNDA
-643 SPKYRIQNP
+643 SPKYKIQNP

-657 VAERY
+657 VAERF

-670 WNAYAGQYE
+670 WKASAGKYE

-698 LAEMRSIGVIRTE
+698 LAEMRSIGIIRTE

-732 IYYEEAKSMLDKIYY
+732 IYYEEAKSILDKIYY
-747 LNLSSGQ
+747 LNLSSGR

-773 AEGGQIRVVQYL
+773 AEDGQIRVVHYL

-794 LNGVSTNQT
+794 LNGVSANQT
-803 PVLMNAEDI
+803 PVLMDAEDI
-812 SAFTINRQFRKI
+812 SAFTINRQFSKI

-832 RASSNGKY
+832 RKSSNGKY
-840 VLEISASK
+840 VLEISSLK
-848 EIGSSDYAGIYI
+848 SIGARDYAGIHI
-860 TANRAIKITL
+860 TANRRIKITL
-870 QASTAV
+870 QASTEATY
-876 DFDFGYISINYP
+876 DYGYTSKLHP
-888 AFSQYDDTEV
+888 AILSTSYAEV
-898 SVSGT
+898 LVSGT
-903 DIVSKTIY
+903 NSNSITIG
-911 AGDSRYI
+911 AGESRYI
-918 GFSRD
+918 GYSKD
-923 GAFSGNANKV
+923 GSISENEDKV

>member
-1 MKDLNIKLKINGVY
+1 MKDLTIKLKINGVY

-27 IKINISREENQIFR
+27 IKINISREENQIFK
-41 REKIEGTFKFVNKDF
+41 REKIEGTFKFVGNEF

-114 YDNKYNLVKL
+114 YENKYNLVKL
-124 APKRENVTLTKRAI
+124 APQRESVTMTKRAV

-166 DAQELKT
+166 DADKLKDI
-173 KYHFGGS
+173 YHFGGY
-180 LPLSFITIDK
+180 LPLSYIDIKK
-190 IMDITAP
+190 IIDVTAP
-197 SEVLGRYFLDESIGN
+197 ADILGRYFIDTSIVSGRSIIYINGN
-212 VVAMIYKNENNP
+212 NS
-224 RYIIQTN
+224 RYRIQITYL
-231 QSSNGWM
+231 GTEWR
-238 FLLIDS
+238 LILIDS
-244 TTNTTLADAEIRTN
+244 TPDKALAGASIPSMQIGSQDITFEKAGS
-258 ESGAHAFTFIKSG
+258 SGG
-271 TGSGYDSGVDYASGT
+271 NYASGT
-286 LYYDGDLFCRLLLP
+286 FNSDGDLYCRVLLP
-300 KQFDKSEQ
+300 KHFDNSYE
-308 RSMDND
+308 RNMADD
-314 ITDYDSNYPYVG
+314 ITDYDSNYPYVR
-326 SVSLDRFAPKIKI
+326 SVSLDKFAPKMKM
-339 VADKS
+339 VVDKS
-344 EIPTEWGMD
+344 NAPTEWGID
-353 SKGEYFV
+353 SEGKYFV
-360 YPTLTASQ
+360 YPTLTADQ
-368 QENGSSPIPI
+368 QKNGSSPIPI

-391 SDDDINDLVDDF
+391 SDDDVNNLVDDF
-403 DTTFVLKDSYPIW
+403 DDTFVLKDSYPIW

-423 KEIDDTIT
+423 NEIDDTIT
-431 FEGTQY
+431 FEGTQD
-437 YSDFLYLRVPSPF
+437 YSMFLYLSGTNPY
-450 IRSYDFPSHR
+450 IYSYDFPSHR
-460 NALYITPISNIK
+460 NALHITPISNIK
-472 KTFYEQAAQKGEIS
+472 KTFYEQAAQRGEIS

-499 CYWFIDSNNRLRIE
+499 CYWFIDSEKRLRIE

-524 TKEKPKPSIDVTIKK
+524 TSEKPTPSIDVTIKK

-555 YETGKCPARYEFK
+555 YETNKCPARYEFK

-583 VKDIYLDASRKE
+583 VKDIYLDASKKE

-608 IISNPSEV
+608 IVSNPSEV
-616 SNDLFAVFEVNKET
+616 SNDIFAVFEVNKST
-630 KKVDILDVRLDDA
+630 KKVDILDVRLNDA
-643 SPKYRIQNP
+643 SPKYKVQNP

-670 WNAYAGQYE
+670 WKAYAGKYE

-684 TKGIKKQTLSCPLT
+684 TKGIKKQTLSCPLS
-698 LAEMRSIGVIRTE
+698 LAEMRSIGIIRTE
-711 LGNGTID
+711 VGNGTID

-732 IYYEEAKSMLDKIYY
+732 IYYEEAKSVLDKIYY
-747 LNLSSGQ
+747 ISYVSNR

-765 KVRLKVGL
+765 KVRLKIGL
-773 AEGGQIRVVQYL
+773 VEGGKIVSVHYL
-785 DIPLKGNVI
+785 DIPLRGNNTLSASAGQSPI
-794 LNGVSTNQT
+794 I
-803 PVLMNAEDI
+803 MDAEDI
-812 SAFTINRQFRKI
+812 SAFTINRKFRKI
-824 CGAMRLDS
+824 GGAMSLDS

-848 EIGSSDYAGIYI
+848 SIGSNDFAGIYI

-870 QASTAV
+870 QASTEEYY
-876 DFDFGYISINYP
+876 DFGYTSVDYP
-888 AFSQYDDTEV
+888 ICTSKLLAEV

-903 DIVSKTIY
+903 ESISKTIS
-911 AGDSRYI
+911 AGESRYI
-918 GFSRD
+918 GFFKDKTTSEND
-923 GAFSGNANKV
+923 DKV

>member
-1 MKDLNIKLKINGVY
+1 MKDLTIKLKINGVY

-27 IKINISREENQIFR
+27 IKINISREENQIFK
-41 REKIEGTFKFVNKDF
+41 REKIEGTFKFVGNEF

-79 GSANFI
+79 GSADFI

-114 YDNKYNLVKL
+114 YDNKYNIVKL
-124 APKRENVTLTKRAI
+124 APKRESVTLTKRAI

-166 DAQELKT
+166 GAKDLRDI
-173 KYHFGGS
+173 YHFGGY
-180 LPLSFITIDK
+180 LPLSYIYINKVIDA
-190 IMDITAP
+190 TAP
-197 SEVLGRYFLDESIGN
+197 SDVFGRYFIDNSTAGGAGI
-212 VVAMIYKNENNP
+212 IYINATNSNY
-224 RYIIQTN
+224 RIQLTYLA
-231 QSSNGWM
+231 SEWV
-238 FLLIDS
+238 LILIDS
-244 TTNTTLADAEIRTN
+244 STNKTLASAN
-258 ESGAHAFTFIKSG
+258 VPNVQSGSQAITFTKSG
-271 TGSGYDSGVDYASGT
+271 SSGGDYASGI
-286 LYYDGDLFCRLLLP
+286 YNSDGDLYCRLLLP
-300 KQFDKSEQ
+300 KQFNNSYQ
-308 RSMDND
+308 RSMDDD
-314 ITDYDSNYPYVG
+314 ITDYDSNYPYVVG
-326 SVSLDRFAPKIKI
+326 VSLDRFAPKMKM
-339 VADKS
+339 VVDKS
-344 EIPTEWGMD
+344 VTPTEWGID
-353 SKGEYFV
+353 SEGTYFQ
-360 YPTLTASQ
+360 YPILTASQ

-391 SDDDINDLVDDF
+391 SDDDVNDLVDDF
-403 DTTFVLKDSYPIW
+403 DATFILKDSYPIG

-423 KEIDDTIT
+423 KEIDDNIS
-431 FEGTQY
+431 FEDTQD
-437 YSDFLYLRVPSPF
+437 YSMFLYSGAMQELY
-450 IRSYDFPSHR
+450 SYDFLGCR
-460 NALYITPISNIK
+460 NALHITPISNIK
-472 KTFYEQAAQKGEIS
+472 KTFYEQAAQRGEIS
-486 LKQILDMLRNVYN
+486 LKQIFDMLRNVYN
-499 CYWFIDSNNRLRIE
+499 CYWFIDSEKRLRIE

-524 TKEKPKPSIDVTIKK
+524 TSEKPTPSIDVTIKK

-555 YETGKCPARYEFK
+555 YETDKCPARYEFK
-568 WGDNCTYPFVGEPID
+568 WGDKCTYPFVGDPID

-608 IISNPSEV
+608 IVSNPSGV
-616 SNDLFAVFEVNKET
+616 SDDLFAVFEVNKST
-630 KKVDILDVRLDDA
+630 KKVDILDVRLNDA
-643 SPKYRIQNP
+643 SPKYKIQNP

-657 VAERY
+657 VAERF

-670 WNAYAGQYE
+670 WKASAGQYE

-684 TKGIKKQTLSCPLT
+684 TKGIKKQTLSCPLS

-732 IYYEEAKSMLDKIYY
+732 IYYEEAKSVLDKIYY
-747 LNLSSGQ
+747 ISYVSNR

-765 KVRLKVGL
+765 KVRLKIGL
-773 AEGGQIRVVQYL
+773 VEGGKIVSVHYL
-785 DIPLKGNVI
+785 DIPLRGNNTLSASAGQSPVI
-794 LNGVSTNQT
+794 
-803 PVLMNAEDI
+803 MDAEDI
-812 SAFTINRQFRKI
+812 SAFTINRKFRKI

-840 VLEISASK
+840 VLEISALKS
-848 EIGSSDYAGIYI
+848 ISARDYAGIHI
-860 TANRAIKITL
+860 TANRSIKITL
-870 QASTAV
+870 QASSERIY
-876 DFDFGYISINYP
+876 DYGYTSKLHPVILSTSYAEIL
-888 AFSQYDDTEV
+888 
-898 SVSGT
+898 VSGT
-903 DIVSKTIY
+903 DSNSITIG
-911 AGDSRYI
+911 AGESRYI
-918 GFSRD
+918 GYSKD
-923 GAFSGNANKV
+923 KTTSENDDKI

>member
-1 MKDLNIKLKINGVY
+1 MKDLTIKLKINGVY

-27 IKINISREENQIFR
+27 IKINISREENQIFK
-41 REKIEGTFKFVNKDF
+41 REKIEGTFKFVGNEF

-79 GSANFI
+79 GSADFI
-85 RTDCEFNLDDKICSV
+85 RTNCAFNLDDKICSV

-114 YDNKYNLVKL
+114 YENKYNLVKL
-124 APKRENVTLTKRAI
+124 APQRESVTMTKRAV

-166 DAQELKT
+166 DADKLKDI
-173 KYHFGGS
+173 YHFGGY
-180 LPLSFITIDK
+180 LPLSYIDIKK
-190 IMDITAP
+190 IIDVTAP
-197 SEVLGRYFLDESIGN
+197 ADILGRYFIDTSIVSGRSIIYINGN
-212 VVAMIYKNENNP
+212 NS
-224 RYIIQTN
+224 RYRIQITYL
-231 QSSNGWM
+231 GTEWR
-238 FLLIDS
+238 LILIDS
-244 TTNTTLADAEIRTN
+244 TPDKALAGASIPSMQIGSQDITFEKAGS
-258 ESGAHAFTFIKSG
+258 SGG
-271 TGSGYDSGVDYASGT
+271 NYASGT
-286 LYYDGDLFCRLLLP
+286 FNSDGDLYCRVLLP
-300 KQFDKSEQ
+300 KHFDNSYE
-308 RSMDND
+308 RNMADD

-326 SVSLDRFAPKIKI
+326 SVSLDKFAPKMKM
-339 VADKS
+339 VVDKS
-344 EIPTEWGMD
+344 NAPTEWGID
-353 SKGEYFV
+353 SEGKYFV
-360 YPTLTASQ
+360 YPTLTADQ
-368 QENGSSPIPI
+368 QKNGSSPIPI

-391 SDDDINDLVDDF
+391 SDDDVNNLVDDF
-403 DTTFVLKDSYPIW
+403 DDTFVLKDSYPIW

-431 FEGTQY
+431 FEGTQD
-437 YSDFLYLRVPSPF
+437 YSMFLYLSGTNPY
-450 IRSYDFPSHR
+450 IYSYDFPSHR
-460 NALYITPISNIK
+460 NALHITPISNIK
-472 KTFYEQAAQKGEIS
+472 KTFYEQAAQRGEIS

-499 CYWFIDSNNRLRIE
+499 CYWFIDSDNRLRIE

-524 TKEKPKPSIDVTIKK
+524 TSEKPTPSIDVTIKK

-555 YETGKCPARYEFK
+555 YETDKCPARYEFK
-568 WGDNCTYPFVGEPID
+568 WGDKCTYPFVGEPVD

-608 IISNPSEV
+608 IVSNPSGV
-616 SNDLFAVFEVNKET
+616 SDDLFAVFEVNKLT
-630 KKVDILDVRLDDA
+630 KKVDILDVRLNDA
-643 SPKYRIQNP
+643 SPKYKVQNP

-657 VAERY
+657 VAERF

-670 WNAYAGQYE
+670 WKAYAGKYE

-684 TKGIKKQTLSCPLT
+684 TKGIKKQTLSCPLS
-698 LAEMRSIGVIRTE
+698 LAEMRSIGIIRTE
-711 LGNGTID
+711 VGNGTID

-732 IYYEEAKSMLDKIYY
+732 IYYEEAKSVLDKIYY
-747 LNLSSGQ
+747 ISYASNR

-765 KVRLKVGL
+765 KVRLKIGL
-773 AEGGQIRVVQYL
+773 VEGGKIVSVHYL
-785 DIPLKGNVI
+785 DVPMRGNNTLSASAGQSPVI
-794 LNGVSTNQT
+794 
-803 PVLMNAEDI
+803 MDAEDI
-812 SAFTINRQFRKI
+812 SAFTINRKFRKI
-824 CGAMRLDS
+824 GGAMSLDS

-848 EIGSSDYAGIYI
+848 NIGSNDFAGIYI

-870 QASTAV
+870 QASTEEYY
-876 DFDFGYISINYP
+876 DFGYTSVDYP
-888 AFSQYDDTEV
+888 ICTSKLLAEV

-903 DIVSKTIY
+903 ESISKTIS
-911 AGDSRYI
+911 AGESRYI
-918 GFSRD
+918 GFFKDKTTSEND
-923 GAFSGNANKV
+923 DKV

>member
-27 IKINISREENQIFR
+27 IKINISREENQIFK
-41 REKIEGTFKFVNKDF
+41 REKIEGTFKFVGNEF

-79 GSANFI
+79 GSADFI

-114 YDNKYNLVKL
+114 YENKYNLVKL
-124 APKRENVTLTKRAI
+124 APQRESVTMTKRAV

-166 DAQELKT
+166 DAGKLRDT
-173 KYHFGGS
+173 YHFGGY
-180 LPLSFITIDK
+180 LPLSYISIKKVIDV
-190 IMDITAP
+190 TAP
-197 SEVLGRYFLDESIGN
+197 TGIFGRYFIDTSIASGRSIIYIHESN
-212 VVAMIYKNENNP
+212 S
-224 RYIIQTN
+224 RYRIQLTYL
-231 QSSNGWM
+231 GTEWA
-238 FLLIDS
+238 LILTDS
-244 TTNTTLADAEIRTN
+244 TSDKSLASVTIPSMQ
-258 ESGAHAFTFIKSG
+258 SGSQDITFEKAG
-271 TGSGYDSGVDYASGT
+271 GSGGNYASGT
-286 LYYDGDLFCRLLLP
+286 FNSDGDLFCRVLLP
-300 KQFDKSEQ
+300 KHFDNSYE
-308 RSMDND
+308 RSMNDD
-314 ITDYDSNYPYVG
+314 ITDYDRNYPYVG
-326 SVSLDRFAPKIKI
+326 SVSLDKFAPKMKM
-339 VADKS
+339 VVDKS
-344 EIPTEWGMD
+344 NAPTEWGID
-353 SKGEYFV
+353 SNGQYFV
-360 YPTLTASQ
+360 YPTLTADQ
-368 QENGSSPIPI
+368 QKNGSSPVPI

-391 SDDDINDLVDDF
+391 SDDDVNNLVDDF
-403 DTTFVLKDSYPIW
+403 DDTFVLKDSYPIW

-423 KEIDDTIT
+423 KEIDNTIT
-431 FEGTQY
+431 FEGTQD
-437 YSDFLYLRVPSPF
+437 YSMFLYLSGTNMH
-450 IRSYDFPSHR
+450 IYSYDFPSYR
-460 NALYITPISNIK
+460 NALHITPISNIK
-472 KTFYEQAAQKGEIS
+472 KTFYEQAAQRGEIS

-499 CYWFIDSNNRLRIE
+499 CYWFIDSDNRLRIE

-524 TKEKPKPSIDVTIKK
+524 TSEEPTPSIDVTIKK

-555 YETGKCPARYEFK
+555 YETDKCPARYEFK
-568 WGDNCTYPFVGEPID
+568 WGDKCTYPFVGEPID

-608 IISNPSEV
+608 IVSNPSEV
-616 SNDLFAVFEVNKET
+616 SDDLFAVFEVNKST
-630 KKVDILDVRLDDA
+630 KKVDILDVRLNDA
-643 SPKYRIQNP
+643 SPKYKVQNP

-657 VAERY
+657 VAEQY

-670 WNAYAGQYE
+670 WKAYAGKYE

-684 TKGIKKQTLSCPLT
+684 TKGIKKQTLSCPLS

-711 LGNGTID
+711 VGNGTID
-718 KLEAEINTLYAKNT
+718 KLDAEINTLYAKNT
-732 IYYEEAKSMLDKIYY
+732 IYYEEAKSVLDKIYY
-747 LNLSSGQ
+747 ISYVSNR

-765 KVRLKVGL
+765 KVRLKIGL
-773 AEGGQIRVVQYL
+773 VEGGKIVSVHYL
-785 DIPLKGNVI
+785 DIPLRGNNTLSASEGQSPVI
-794 LNGVSTNQT
+794 
-803 PVLMNAEDI
+803 MDAEDI
-812 SAFTINRQFRKI
+812 SAFTINRKFRKI
-824 CGAMRLDS
+824 GGAMSLDS

-848 EIGSSDYAGIYI
+848 SIGSNDFAGIYI

-870 QASTAV
+870 QASTEEYY
-876 DFDFGYISINYP
+876 DFGYTSVDYP
-888 AFSQYDDTEV
+888 ICTSKLLAEV

-903 DIVSKTIY
+903 ESISKTIS
-911 AGDSRYI
+911 AGESRYI
-918 GFSRD
+918 GFFKD
-923 GAFSGNANKV
+923 KTTSGNDDKV

>member
-1 MKDLNIKLKINGVY
+1 MKDLTIKLKINGVY

-27 IKINISREENQIFR
+27 IKINISREENQIFK
-41 REKIEGTFKFVNKDF
+41 REKIEGTFKFVGNEF

-79 GSANFI
+79 GSAGFI
-85 RTDCEFNLDDKICSV
+85 RTNCAFNLDDKICSV

-114 YDNKYNLVKL
+114 YENKYNLVKL
-124 APKRENVTLTKRAI
+124 APQRESVTMTKRAV

-166 DAQELKT
+166 DADKLKDI
-173 KYHFGGS
+173 YHFGGY
-180 LPLSFITIDK
+180 LPLSYIDIKK
-190 IMDITAP
+190 IIDVTAP
-197 SEVLGRYFLDESIGN
+197 ADILGRYFIDTSIVSGRSIIYINGN
-212 VVAMIYKNENNP
+212 NS
-224 RYIIQTN
+224 RYRIQITYL
-231 QSSNGWM
+231 GTEWR
-238 FLLIDS
+238 LILIDS
-244 TTNTTLADAEIRTN
+244 TPDKALAGASIPSMQIGSQDITFEKAGS
-258 ESGAHAFTFIKSG
+258 SGG
-271 TGSGYDSGVDYASGT
+271 NYASGT
-286 LYYDGDLFCRLLLP
+286 FNSDGDLYCRVLLP
-300 KQFDKSEQ
+300 KHFDNSYE
-308 RSMDND
+308 RNMADD

-326 SVSLDRFAPKIKI
+326 SVSLDKFAPKMKM
-339 VADKS
+339 VVDKS
-344 EIPTEWGMD
+344 NAPTEWGID
-353 SKGEYFV
+353 SEGKYFV
-360 YPTLTASQ
+360 YPTLTADQ
-368 QENGSSPIPI
+368 QKNGSSPIPI

-391 SDDDINDLVDDF
+391 SDDDVNNLVDDF
-403 DTTFVLKDSYPIW
+403 DDTFVLKDSYPIW

-431 FEGTQY
+431 FEGTQD
-437 YSDFLYLRVPSPF
+437 YSMFLYLSGTNPY
-450 IRSYDFPSHR
+450 IYSYDFPSHR
-460 NALYITPISNIK
+460 NALHITPISNIK
-472 KTFYEQAAQKGEIS
+472 KTFYEQAAQRGEIS

-499 CYWFIDSNNRLRIE
+499 CYWFIDSEKRLRIE

-524 TKEKPKPSIDVTIKK
+524 TSEKPTPSIDVTIKK

-555 YETGKCPARYEFK
+555 YETDKCPARYEFK
-568 WGDNCTYPFVGEPID
+568 WGDKCTYPFVGEPVD
-583 VKDIYLDASRKE
+583 VKDIYLDASQKE

-608 IISNPSEV
+608 IVSNPSGV
-616 SNDLFAVFEVNKET
+616 SDDLFAVFEVNKLT
-630 KKVDILDVRLDDA
+630 KKVDILDVRLNDA
-643 SPKYRIQNP
+643 SPKYKVQNP

-657 VAERY
+657 VAERF

-670 WNAYAGQYE
+670 WKAYAGKYE

-684 TKGIKKQTLSCPLT
+684 TKGIKKQTLSCPLS
-698 LAEMRSIGVIRTE
+698 LAEMRSIGIIRTE
-711 LGNGTID
+711 VGNGTID

-732 IYYEEAKSMLDKIYY
+732 IYYEEAKSVLDKIYY
-747 LNLSSGQ
+747 ISYVSNR

-765 KVRLKVGL
+765 KVRLKIGL
-773 AEGGQIRVVQYL
+773 VEGGKIVSVHYL
-785 DIPLKGNVI
+785 DIPLRGNNTLSASAGQSPVI
-794 LNGVSTNQT
+794 
-803 PVLMNAEDI
+803 MDAEDI
-812 SAFTINRQFRKI
+812 SAFTINRKFRKI
-824 CGAMRLDS
+824 GGAMSLDS

-848 EIGSSDYAGIYI
+848 SIGSNDFAGIYI

-870 QASTAV
+870 QASTEEYY
-876 DFDFGYISINYP
+876 DFGYTSVDYP
-888 AFSQYDDTEV
+888 ICTSKLLAEV

-903 DIVSKTIY
+903 ESISKTIS
-911 AGDSRYI
+911 AGESRYI
-918 GFSRD
+918 GFFKDKTTSEND
-923 GAFSGNANKV
+923 DKV

>member
-1 MKDLNIKLKINGVY
+1 MKDLTIKLKINGVY
-15 TQNDVHPVFGDD
+15 TQNDVHPIFGDD
-27 IKINISREENQIFR
+27 IKINISREENQIFK
-41 REKIEGTFKFVNKDF
+41 REKIEGTFKFVGNEF

-124 APKRENVTLTKRAI
+124 APQRESVTMTKRAV

-166 DAQELKT
+166 DADKLKDI
-173 KYHFGGS
+173 YHFGGY
-180 LPLSFITIDK
+180 LPLSYIDIKK
-190 IMDITAP
+190 IIDVTAP
-197 SEVLGRYFLDESIGN
+197 ADILGRYFIDTSIVSGRSIIYINGN
-212 VVAMIYKNENNP
+212 NS
-224 RYIIQTN
+224 RYRIQITYL
-231 QSSNGWM
+231 GTEWR
-238 FLLIDS
+238 LILIDS
-244 TTNTTLADAEIRTN
+244 TPDKALAGASIPSMQIGSQDITFEKAGS
-258 ESGAHAFTFIKSG
+258 SGG
-271 TGSGYDSGVDYASGT
+271 NYASGT
-286 LYYDGDLFCRLLLP
+286 FNSDGDLYCRVLLP
-300 KQFDKSEQ
+300 KSFDNSYE
-308 RSMDND
+308 RSMNDD
-314 ITDYDSNYPYVG
+314 ITDYDSNYPYVS
-326 SVSLDRFAPKIKI
+326 SVSLDRFSPKMKM
-339 VADKS
+339 VVNKS
-344 EIPTEWGMD
+344 TTPTEWGID
-353 SKGEYFV
+353 SEEKYFV
-360 YPTLTASQ
+360 YPTLNADQ
-368 QENGSSPIPI
+368 QTNGTSPIPI

-391 SDDDINDLVDDF
+391 SDDDVNNLVDDF
-403 DTTFVLKDSYPIW
+403 DDTFVLKDSYPIW

-423 KEIDDTIT
+423 NEIDDTIT
-431 FEGTQY
+431 FEGTQD
-437 YSDFLYLRVPSPF
+437 YSMFLYLSGTNPY
-450 IRSYDFPSHR
+450 IYSYDFPSHR
-460 NALYITPISNIK
+460 NALHITPISNIK
-472 KTFYEQAAQKGEIS
+472 KTFYEQAAQRGEIS
-486 LKQILDMLRNVYN
+486 LKQILDMFRNVYN
-499 CYWFIDSNNRLRIE
+499 CYWFIDSDNRLRIE

-524 TKEKPKPSIDVTIKK
+524 TSEKPTPSIDVTIKK

-555 YETGKCPARYEFK
+555 YETNKCPARYEFK

-583 VKDIYLDASRKE
+583 VKDIYLDASKKE

-608 IISNPSEV
+608 IVSNPSGV
-616 SNDLFAVFEVNKET
+616 SDDLFAVFEVNKLT
-630 KKVDILDVRLDDA
+630 KKVDILDVRLNDA
-643 SPKYRIQNP
+643 SPKYKVQNP

-657 VAERY
+657 VAERF

-670 WNAYAGQYE
+670 WKAYAGKYE

-684 TKGIKKQTLSCPLT
+684 TKGIKKQTLSCPLS
-698 LAEMRSIGVIRTE
+698 LAEMRSIGIIRTE
-711 LGNGTID
+711 VGNGTID

-732 IYYEEAKSMLDKIYY
+732 IYYEEAKSVLDKIYY
-747 LNLSSGQ
+747 ISYASNR

-765 KVRLKVGL
+765 KVRLKIGL
-773 AEGGQIRVVQYL
+773 VEGGKIVSVHYL
-785 DIPLKGNVI
+785 DIPLRGNVI
-794 LNGVSTNQT
+794 LNGVSANQT
-803 PVLMNAEDI
+803 PVLTDAEDI
-812 SAFTINRQFRKI
+812 SAFTINRKFRKI
-824 CGAMRLDS
+824 GGAMSLDS

-848 EIGSSDYAGIYI
+848 NIGSNDFAGIYI

-870 QASTAV
+870 QASTEEYY
-876 DFDFGYISINYP
+876 DFGYTSVDYP
-888 AFSQYDDTEV
+888 ICTSKLLAEV

-903 DIVSKTIY
+903 ESISKTIS

-918 GFSRD
+918 GFFKD
-923 GAFSGNANKV
+923 KDTSGNDDKV

>member
-27 IKINISREENQIFR
+27 IKINISREENQIFK
-41 REKIEGTFKFVNKDF
+41 REKIEGTFKFVGNEF

-79 GSANFI
+79 GSADFI

-114 YDNKYNLVKL
+114 YENKYNLVKL
-124 APKRENVTLTKRAI
+124 APQRESVTMTKRAV
-138 LQFYVRGEK
+138 LQFYVRGEN

-166 DAQELKT
+166 DAGKLRDT
-173 KYHFGGS
+173 YHFGGY
-180 LPLSFITIDK
+180 LPLSYISIKKVIDV
-190 IMDITAP
+190 TAP
-197 SEVLGRYFLDESIGN
+197 TAIIGRYFIDTSIASGRGVIYIHESN
-212 VVAMIYKNENNP
+212 S
-224 RYIIQTN
+224 RYRIQLTYL
-231 QSSNGWM
+231 GTEWA
-238 FLLIDS
+238 LILIDS
-244 TTNTTLADAEIRTN
+244 TSDRSLASVSIPSMQ
-258 ESGAHAFTFIKSG
+258 SGSQDITFEKAGSSG
-271 TGSGYDSGVDYASGT
+271 GNYASGT
-286 LYYDGDLFCRLLLP
+286 FNSDGDLFCRVLLP
-300 KQFDKSEQ
+300 KSFDNSYE
-308 RSMDND
+308 RSMNDD

-326 SVSLDRFAPKIKI
+326 SVSLDRFAPKMKM
-339 VADKS
+339 VVDKS
-344 EIPTEWGMD
+344 NAPTEWGID
-353 SKGEYFV
+353 SDGTYFV
-360 YPTLTASQ
+360 YPTLNADQ
-368 QENGSSPIPI
+368 QKKGVSPIPI

-391 SDDDINDLVDDF
+391 SDDDVNALVDDF
-403 DTTFVLKDSYPIW
+403 DDTFVLKDSYPIW

-423 KEIDDTIT
+423 NEIDDTIT
-431 FEGTQY
+431 FEGTQD
-437 YSDFLYLRVPSPF
+437 YSMFLYLSGTNPY
-450 IRSYDFPSHR
+450 IYSYDFPSHR
-460 NALYITPISNIK
+460 NALHITPISNIK
-472 KTFYEQAAQKGEIS
+472 KTFYEQAAQRGEIS

-499 CYWFIDSNNRLRIE
+499 CYWFIDSDNRLRIE

-524 TKEKPKPSIDVTIKK
+524 TSEKPTPSIDVTIKK

-555 YETGKCPARYEFK
+555 YETDKCPARYEFK
-568 WGDNCTYPFVGEPID
+568 WGDKCTYPFVGEPID

-608 IISNPSEV
+608 IVSNPSGV
-616 SNDLFAVFEVNKET
+616 SDDLFAVFEASKLT
-630 KKVDILDVRLDDA
+630 KKVDILDVRLNDA
-643 SPKYRIQNP
+643 SPKYKIQNP

-657 VAERY
+657 VAEQY

-670 WNAYAGQYE
+670 WKAYAGKYG

-684 TKGIKKQTLSCPLT
+684 TKGIKKQTLSCPLS

-718 KLEAEINTLYAKNT
+718 KLDAEINTLYAKNT
-732 IYYEEAKSMLDKIYY
+732 IYYEEAKSVLDKIYY
-747 LNLSSGQ
+747 ISYVSNR

-760 NPTNT
+760 NPTIT
-765 KVRLKVGL
+765 KVRLKIGL
-773 AEGGQIRVVQYL
+773 VEGGKIVSVHYL
-785 DIPLKGNVI
+785 DVPMRGNNTLSASTGQSPVI
-794 LNGVSTNQT
+794 
-803 PVLMNAEDI
+803 MDAEDI
-812 SAFTINRQFRKI
+812 SAFTINRKFRKI
-824 CGAMRLDS
+824 GGAMSLDS

-848 EIGSSDYAGIYI
+848 NIGSNDFAGIYI

-870 QASTAV
+870 QASTEEYY
-876 DFDFGYISINYP
+876 DFGYISVDFP
-888 AFSQYDDTEV
+888 VCTSKLLAEV

-903 DIVSKTIY
+903 ESISKTIS
-911 AGDSRYI
+911 AGESRYI
-918 GFSRD
+918 GFFKD
-923 GAFSGNANKV
+923 KDTSGNDDKV